1 MRILVLGAGALGGYF
16 GGKLLEGGA
25 NVEFLVRPR
34 RAAQLKERGLIVKTQ
49 EGEIRQP
56 ARTVQAGG
64 ISGAYDAVLLSC
76 KAYDLDDAM
85 DAIVPAVTGD
95 CVVVPVLNGVRHID
109 ALSRRFGKRHVF
121 GGLTAVNAV
130 LTPDGE
136 IVQSPVSSG
145 WCSCAAQIVLGG

>member
-1 MRILVLGAGALGGYF
+1 
-16 GGKLLEGGA
+16 
-25 NVEFLVRPR
+25 
-34 RAAQLKERGLIVKTQ
+34 
-49 EGEIRQP
+49 
-56 ARTVQAGG
+56 
-64 ISGAYDAVLLSC
+64 
-76 KAYDLDDAM
+76 M

-136 IVQSPVSSG
+136 IVQSPVRIDMTGFGELDGVVSARCRRRSPR
-145 WCSCAAQIVLGG
+145 AA